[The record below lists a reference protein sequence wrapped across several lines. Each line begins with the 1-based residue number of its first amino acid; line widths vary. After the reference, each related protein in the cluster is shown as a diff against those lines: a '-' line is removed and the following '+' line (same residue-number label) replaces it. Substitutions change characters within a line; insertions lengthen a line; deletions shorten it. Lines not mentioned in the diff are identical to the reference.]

1 MLQYQA
7 PLEEFNFLAHKV
19 LRRSELLPLLP
30 EHRHI
35 GTDSAI
41 AQVGAERQERCQ

>member
-7 PLEEFNFLAHKV
+7 PQEEFSSLARKV
-19 LRRSELLPLLP
+19 LRCSEPLPLLP
-30 EHRHI
+30 ERRHI
-35 GTDSAI
+35 GTDLAI

>member
-7 PLEEFNFLAHKV
+7 PLEAFNLIAHKV

-30 EHRHI
+30 ARRHS
-35 GTDSAI
+35 GTGLAI
-41 AQVGAERQERCQ
+41 VQVGTGRQERC